1 MRIFKCIFLITIL
14 FFQCKSSP
22 KGASEAIQSHEEVSC
37 KQSTV
42 FEYNG
47 LTSTEALTV
56 LLESS
61 SKPFIKG
68 LTDSTKQSIIRHLR
82 FENGMV
88 ETLDGTDD
96 HIKNLFST
104 HAKEFLKEILGSE
117 VILCT
122 LDTKPKVTLI
132 TQEQYEEMKRQSPAI
147 YFLSSW
153 CTDCTKTDTSPC
165 CVLPGDGC
173 RDNLIQINQEY
184 YSVKQ

>member
-1 MRIFKCIFLITIL
+1 MRIFTCIFLLPIL
-14 FFQCKSSP
+14 FFQCKSNP
-22 KGASEAIQSHEEVSC
+22 KGTSEAIQSHEEVSC
-37 KQSTV
+37 KQSIV

-47 LTSTEALTV
+47 VTSTEALTQ
-56 LLESS
+56 LLDSS

-82 FENGMV
+82 FENGVV
-88 ETLDGTDD
+88 EKLEGSDD

-104 HAKEFLKEILGSE
+104 HAYEFLKEILGSE

-122 LDTKPKVTLI
+122 LETKPKVTLI
-132 TQEQYEEMKRQSPAI
+132 SQVQYEEMKSKSPAI
-147 YFLSSW
+147 FFLSSW
-153 CTDCTKTDTSPC
+153 CTDCTKTDASPC

-184 YSVKQ
+184 YSVK